1 MNLTRRQLQQQ
12 LEQNSIL
19 EFIWN
24 SAKANPTWS
33 MRTAKILADMHGL
46 DTKEVYRLGREAK
59 VKSTFKAKD
68 WNILRAKVTQ

>member
-12 LEQNSIL
+12 LEQ
-19 EFIWN
+19 N

-46 DTKEVYRLGREAK
+46 DTKAVYRLGREAK

-68 WNILRAKVTQ
+68 WNILKAKVTQ